1 MSVKIIQERLDRE
14 QYASSQEEEF
24 AVREIYQEVALAALS
39 RTDFFKQ
46 AGFQGGTALRILYS
60 LDRFS
65 EDLDFLLKKPDPDF
79 QMSRLLKTLTE
90 EFSLYGIPISIQEKS
105 KEGNAVQK
113 LFLKQE
119 SSGMLLILRH
129 KPQGGQRKLIRI
141 KIEVDTNPPAGGSF
155 ETKYLDFP
163 FPFAVTVQDLPSL
176 FAGKSHALLCRAY
189 TKGRDWYDFLWYVAR
204 EAPINFDFLSQAC
217 QQNGPWENQK
227 ISMNKQWFLS
237 EMEKKI
243 KSTDWNAAKNDVAR
257 FLSPHELVTL
267 ELWTPLFFLDR
278 LEKVNTYLK
287 E

>member
-1 MSVKIIQERLDRE
+1 MSVKIIQERLDR
-14 QYASSQEEEF
+14 QKYGSSQEEEF
-24 AVREIYQEVALAALS
+24 AAREIYQEVALAALS
-39 RTDFFKQ
+39 RTDFFKH

-65 EDLDFLLKKPDPDF
+65 EDLDFMLKKPDPTF
-79 QMSRLLKTLTE
+79 QMSRLHKTLIE
-90 EFSLYGIPISIQEKS
+90 EFSLYGIPVSVQEKS

-119 SSGMLLILRH
+119 SSGMLLTLRH

-141 KIEVDTNPPAGGSF
+141 KIEVDTNPPVGGSF

-204 EAPINFDFLSQAC
+204 QTPINFDFLTHAC
-217 QQNGPWENQK
+217 EQNGPWENQK
-227 ISMNKQWFLS
+227 ISINKEWFLT

-243 KSTDWNAAKNDVAR
+243 KSTDWNVAKNDVAR
-257 FLSPHELVTL
+257 FLAPHELAPL
-267 ELWTPLFFLDR
+267 ELWSAPFFLDR
-278 LEKVNTYLK
+278 LEKIA
-287 E
+287 